1 MSSPLT
7 LDRAL
12 GLPRA
17 ELMAIWEKVKANQA
31 RLNACPGPH
40 DFRSIP
46 GNERRQRCATC
57 GGELDLCNVLYY
69 QEGLK
74 HGRAAAREVGN
85 A

>member
-1 MSSPLT
+1 MST
-7 LDRAL
+7 LHGAL
-12 GLPRA
+12 GIPRE
-17 ELMAIWEKVKANQA
+17 ELLAIWDQVKANQA
-31 RLNACPGPH
+31 RLDGCPGPH

-46 GNERRQRCATC
+46 GNARRQRCATC
-57 GGELDLCNVLYY
+57 GGELDLCNVLHY